1 MWYSKYINPDEQ
13 VLAIKI
19 SLFVLLGLFLCFFF
33 LVSLNGWYLFIL
45 ERNNFGADLENFKE
59 ILKNEANGNF
69 PLLSTDN
76 ILLKSETKALA
87 QRLTKDIIILHKD
100 KKTETKWFF
109 EDIDNVAD
117 QVVTLPFDSIEMQ
130 EVSGKIFLFYKFKYK
145 DIIIYFSRD
154 ITNIYD
160 FQKRLI
166 LNSLLL
172 CLLFFLIVYIIWVK
186 LAKVT
191 LAPIKENN
199 EKLKEYNHYVAHELK
214 TPLAI
219 IKSNLELWE
228 ISSDKKLVNSSKEEV
243 TSMENIVNWLLFLSE
258 TSTLHADTKVNLIEF
273 IKNFLQKNN
282 LEKKILLESLEGEI
296 HIKANLFLLERLLK
310 NLCENSLK
318 YWVKESLGHI
328 KVWKKGMM
336 FENEIHKDLKVKN
349 VEKLFEPFYQ
359 WDNAT
364 SRKGHGLWLA
374 IVKRISEI
382 FRWKAIIEVKNK
394 KFKVSLFFSSN

>member
-87 QRLTKDIIILHKD
+87 QRLTKDIIILHSAFR
-100 KKTETKWFF
+100 KKCLV
-109 EDIDNVAD
+109 D
-117 QVVTLPFDSIEMQ
+117 DSIEMQ
-130 EVSGKIFLFYKFKYK
+130 EVSGRIFLFYKFKYK

-228 ISSDKKLVNSSKEEV
+228 ISSDKKLVSSSKEEV

-328 KVWKKGMM
+328 KVWKKGII